1 MTIELSPILQRFAE
15 RSALP
20 VMARAALEHCLGAA
34 RLDEWFEGAAQTQY
48 TRELLFSS
56 LYGVM
61 TQVVLGQ
68 QRSVHAATRAAG
80 EAITVSVTSVY
91 NKLQQVE
98 PATSAALVG
107 WSAQQATSLI
117 TALGGRGGELLEGFA
132 VKVLDGNVLD
142 GREHRLKESRASTAA
157 ALPGKVVAVLDG
169 ARELIEAVVACEDA
183 YTQERAL
190 LPEVLKHHV
199 TPGQV
204 WIADRNFCTSGFLRG
219 LHERGAHPL
228 IREHGQLR
236 YTPLE
241 AMREVATRADG
252 ACIGEQWV
260 HLGAADQAEGALR
273 VRRIRLKLP
282 SPTRD
287 GDDTLCLLTT
297 LSAEHASAATLAE
310 LYRQRWTIERAFL
323 HLTTQL
329 RCEVHTLCYPGAALF
344 ALACAMVSY
353 NVLAVIKAAIDAAHG
368 SGTAANLSGYYMAS
382 EMANLGESLDTIVD
396 ATDWN
401 AFRQADPAV
410 MALWLRAQAAR
421 LSLARYRK
429 SSRSTRNAPI
439 KRLHDP
445 HQTHVSVARMLQQR
459 KAKSP

>member
-1 MTIELSPILQRFAE
+1 MTIEMSPILERFAQ

-20 VMARAALEHCLGAA
+20 VMARGALEHCLGAA
-34 RLDEWFEGAAQTQY
+34 RLDEWFEQTAQTQY

-98 PATSAALVG
+98 PGTSAALVG
-107 WSAQQATSLI
+107 WSAQQAGGLMK
-117 TALGGRGGELLEGFA
+117 ALGSREGELLEGFE
-132 VKVLDGNVLD
+132 VKVIDGNVLD

-190 LPEVLKHHV
+190 LPEVLARHV
-199 TPGQV
+199 GPAQV
-204 WIADRNFCTSGFLRG
+204 WIADRNFCTCGFLTG
-219 LHERGAHPL
+219 LHARGAHPL
-228 IREHGQLR
+228 IREHGLLR

-241 AMREVATRADG
+241 AMRELAPRADG
-252 ACIGEQWV
+252 ARIGEQWV
-260 HLGAADQAEGALR
+260 HLGRADQAEGALR
-273 VRRIRLKLP
+273 LRRIRLQLP

-297 LSAEHASAATLAE
+297 LSAEQASAATLAE
-310 LYRQRWTIERAFL
+310 LYRQRWSIERAFL

-344 ALACAMVSY
+344 ALACAMVTY

-368 SGTAANLSGYYMAS
+368 PDTAAQLSGYYMAA

-396 ATDWN
+396 ASDWQVFGQTDPT
-401 AFRQADPAV
+401 R

-421 LSLARYRK
+421 LTLARYRK
-429 SSRSTRNAPI
+429 SVRSTRNAPV
-439 KRLHDP
+439 KRVHDL
-445 HQTHVSVARMLQQR
+445 HQTHVSTARLLKQR
-459 KAKSP
+459 TAKSP